1 MLTEAYADDLTIM
14 FKWGR
19 VGLKRILKILQ
30 EFEMVSG
37 LKINVKKTQLMITG
51 GDGEIIGEEIDGII
65 VVNEINVLGVTIDR
79 KLLNLDR
86 NWEKTILDNGILYQG
101 KCKAKANNFKNT
113 CSQLAPN
120 NNVCLQRESNLKTQS
135 REQLWKEENPN

>member
-65 VVNEINVLGVTIDR
+65 VVNEINVLGVIIDR

-86 NWEKTILDNGILYQG
+86 NWEKTILKMINQSNYWKLFRLSISGRVMI
-101 KCKAKANNFKNT
+101 AKTYMITQAT
-113 CSQLAPN
+113 YSQ
-120 NNVCLQRESNLKTQS
+120 RRKT
-135 REQLWKEENPN
+135 